1 MRYGITLTLTAIL
14 VVFFALAALYLCYGL
29 IGRALSAGRASG
41 RRGKKEMGREEAAA
55 VAMALE
61 REMFTEEEAAAA
73 VAMALE
79 AEGYGEVH
87 DLESFVITIKR

>member
-1 MRYGITLTLTAIL
+1 MRYGITLTLTAVL

-29 IGRALSAGRASG
+29 IGRVLSAGRASG

-61 REMFTEEEAAAA
+61 REMFTEEEAAA

-79 AEGYGEVH
+79 SEGYGEVH

>member
-1 MRYGITLTLTAIL
+1 MRYGITLTLTAVL

-29 IGRALSAGRASG
+29 IGRALSAGQASG

-61 REMFTEEEAAAA
+61 REMFTEEEAAA